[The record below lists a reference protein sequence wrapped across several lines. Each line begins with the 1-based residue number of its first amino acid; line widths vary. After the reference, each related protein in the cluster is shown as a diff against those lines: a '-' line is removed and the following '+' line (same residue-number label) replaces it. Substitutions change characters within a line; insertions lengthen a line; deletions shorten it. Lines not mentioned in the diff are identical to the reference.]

1 MKLNWHTFAGER
13 RAPAHET
20 PAEIVCVD
28 FTRTKKSKRS
38 RYVCDKCCSLLV
50 RGAIVTIIFIFH
62 FGQIFESAF
71 FLETPCSCRHQWWL
85 LAFHSD
91 GQQVKC
97 NWAITNRC
105 SALQLGNQ
113 PDFPFYNPSSDVRRL
128 PELIFCKML
137 SKEMQLKK
145 HQMDHSN
152 ASHTTKWRSLVA
164 KEAPFKMMTRRFRAE
179 A

>member
-1 MKLNWHTFAGER
+1 MKLRLRLFALIS
-13 RAPAHET
+13 PAL
-20 PAEIVCVD
+20 
-28 FTRTKKSKRS
+28 KSQNGRDMF
-38 RYVCDKCCSLLV
+38 VINVAACS
-50 RGAIVTIIFIFH
+50 AIVTIIYIFH

-113 PDFPFYNPSSDVRRL
+113 PDFPFYNPSSDVQRL
-128 PELIFCKML
+128 LESIFCKMFVV
-137 SKEMQLKK
+137 QG
-145 HQMDHSN
+145 N
-152 ASHTTKWRSLVA
+152 AAEKATDGSFQCIPYNKVKVA
-164 KEAPFKMMTRRFRAE
+164 GGQRGPF
-179 A
+179 